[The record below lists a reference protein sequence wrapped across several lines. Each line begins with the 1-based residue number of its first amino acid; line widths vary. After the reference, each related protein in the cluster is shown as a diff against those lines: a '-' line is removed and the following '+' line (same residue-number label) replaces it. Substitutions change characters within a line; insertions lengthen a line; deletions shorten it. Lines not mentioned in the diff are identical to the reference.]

1 MDQIGEFLKQ
11 HRDGAISLII
21 GGFIPGIV
29 WFFSYYR
36 KEILDDAEKAL
47 NKATKR
53 IDQEI
58 NGIKEKISLVRE
70 KVGHLEDKQ
79 EYLIENLQKDLDN
92 ISKELE
98 GLEQLKIELQGTRE
112 LMLLQNNSF
121 KQQIDDFKDF
131 IKNQFL
137 K

>member
-1 MDQIGEFLKQ
+1 MEQFWAFLEE
-11 HRDGAISLII
+11 HIEGFIALII
-21 GGFIPGIV
+21 GGFIPIIV
-29 WFFSYYR
+29 WFFNYYR
-36 KEILDDAEKAL
+36 KEILEDAEKTL
-47 NKATKR
+47 NRATKR
-53 IDQEI
+53 LDNEI
-58 NGIKEKISLVRE
+58 NLIKEKISLVKE
-70 KVGHLEDKQ
+70 NVGHLEDKQ

-121 KQQIDDFKDF
+121 RQQIDDFKDF
-131 IKNQFL
+131 IKSHLL

>member
-1 MDQIGEFLKQ
+1 MDSLWQFLEK
-11 HRDGAISLII
+11 HIEGAIALII
-21 GGFIPGIV
+21 GGLIPIIV

-36 KEILDDAEKAL
+36 KEILDDAEKTL

-70 KVGHLEDKQ
+70 NVGHLEDKQ
-79 EYLIENLQKDLDN
+79 EYLIENLQRDLDN

-121 KQQIDDFKDF
+121 RQQIDDFKDF
-131 IKNQFL
+131 IKSQLL